1 MTQAA
6 VADANSAQDGAA
18 FSTITV
24 KPFVPAIGAELF
36 GVDLST
42 ALSERQFQEIHAAL
56 MTHQVVFFHDQQLT
70 KNNLVAFARRFGEL
84 HQAAEASFGM
94 IEDYPAIDLLD
105 FGGGKV
111 PYNTKEMWHSD
122 FSGRELPSMGAVLYA
137 LEVPSCGG
145 DTIWVS
151 MYAAYEALS
160 DKMKQYLAGMKA
172 EHHALKS
179 FGDDIRSNLW
189 KDEAGRKRM
198 ERTLTEPPVEHPVIR
213 THPVTK
219 RKALYVNEGYTTR
232 LLGVDRKE
240 SNAILSDLFE
250 HVRMPEFQC
259 RFRWRKGDLV
269 LWDNRVT
276 QHYAVAD
283 YTDRRLMHR
292 IAIKGDRPY

>member
-1 MTQAA
+1 MKQAPA
-6 VADANSAQDGAA
+6 VNHAQDWAT
-18 FSTITV
+18 STTITV
-24 KPFVPAIGAELF
+24 KPSVPAIGAEIS
-36 GVDLST
+36 GADLSRP
-42 ALSERQFQEIHAAL
+42 LSERQFQEIHTAL
-56 MTHQVVFFHDQQLT
+56 MAYQVVFFHDQQLT
-70 KNNLVAFARRFGEL
+70 KENLVAFARRFGEL

-105 FGGGKV
+105 FGDGKV

-122 FSGRELPSMGAVLYA
+122 FSGYELPSMGAVLYS
-137 LEVPSCGG
+137 LEAPRCGG

-160 DKMKQYLAGMKA
+160 DRMKQYLAGMKA
-172 EHHALKS
+172 EHHSMKS
-179 FGDDIRSNLW
+179 FGDDIRRNLW

-198 ERTLTEPPVEHPVIR
+198 ERTLANVPVEHPVIR

-219 RKALYVNEGYTTR
+219 RKALYVNEGFTTR

-240 SNAILSDLFE
+240 SNAILNYLFE
-250 HVRMPEFQC
+250 HSRMPEFQC

-269 LWDNRVT
+269 VWDNRVT

-283 YTDRRLMHR
+283 YTERRVAHR
-292 IAIKGDRPY
+292 IAIKGDRPC